1 MKNVLFDE
9 RQTLGSV
16 RFWTSWRFAVVLFC
30 VAAYFVSE
38 ERNRSEE
45 GDLFLVVGTGVML
58 ISILFIFLTH
68 YRTIVQNG
76 SLILTGLWSTQKV
89 KLDFQSK
96 HNLLYWT

>member
-58 ISILFIFLTH
+58 ISILFNACYETEGSPRCGCRCRNDIPHAHTFPRCFLLGG
-68 YRTIVQNG
+68 Q
-76 SLILTGLWSTQKV
+76 
-89 KLDFQSK
+89 
-96 HNLLYWT
+96 LLRGW